1 MVLELILITTIST
14 GVGIG
19 IGLFFNQLK
28 DNINKN
34 STNYV
39 LVNNVMDNIHTI
51 HYQIDNINYS
61 IVVDTSLPEKM
72 YNLPKVKDTLGNNIT
87 NTIENYIRGI
97 TSIVPKEKIIPLYL
111 NLKNLLIEDTDI
123 TYYITSNSS
132 LFGLT
137 GV

>member
-51 HYQIDNINYS
+51 HYQINNVNYS

-111 NLKNLLIEDTDI
+111 NFKHVLIEDTDI

>member
-28 DNINKN
+28 DNIKKN

-61 IVVDTSLPEKM
+61 IVVDTSLPEKK
-72 YNLPKVKDTLGNNIT
+72 YNLPIVKDTVGNNVT

>member
-51 HYQIDNINYS
+51 HYQINNVNYS

-111 NLKNLLIEDTDI
+111 NFKHLLIEDTDI

>member
-51 HYQIDNINYS
+51 HYQINNVNYS

-97 TSIVPKEKIIPLYL
+97 TSIVPKENIIPLYL

>member
-111 NLKNLLIEDTDI
+111 NFKHVLIEDTDI